1 MKVREVE
8 RIPVGSAHLCPEG
21 AWDSGTE
28 WRYNPYTV
36 LMLLFENMGLTDPVD
51 SNWGVF

>member
-1 MKVREVE
+1 MGQRTFVQR
-8 RIPVGSAHLCPEG
+8 G